1 MVALGTGLKPGMA
14 THHNVALG
22 SNRLVPAAV
31 GAMKGKWMWWYR
43 HDAPQ
48 KGPFWLSL
56 PLFDIDGRSI
66 DHRLSAISA
75 FG

>member
-1 MVALGTGLKPGMA
+1 MVALGTGLKPGVA
-14 THHNVALG
+14 THHDVALG
-22 SNRLVPAAV
+22 SNRLDPAAL
-31 GAMKGKWMWWYR
+31 GAMIGKWWYWYR
-43 HDAPQ
+43 HDVPQ
-48 KGPFWLSL
+48 ESSIWLSL